1 MTCSGSQWNICLHLS
16 SNFQTHCIISH
27 WLNCTRSQTE
37 KGSCRDHSDN
47 PVSQSTK
54 QNGCRHVEHRS
65 GMAEH
70 MQHSY
75 HLNHLFLS
83 VCVRE
88 RKRDRGIFNIFLE
101 SNKKASIFSFLLLS
115 PSQLSKIK
123 YFSSLILLAKMKEG
137 INIRRVTLPAGVSA
151 KISIART
158 AMN

>member
-1 MTCSGSQWNICLHLS
+1 M
-16 SNFQTHCIISH
+16 
-27 WLNCTRSQTE
+27 
-37 KGSCRDHSDN
+37 
-47 PVSQSTK
+47 
-54 QNGCRHVEHRS
+54 GCRHVEHRS

-75 HLNHLFLS
+75 HMNHLFLS

-101 SNKKASIFSFLLLS
+101 SNKKFSIFSFPLLS

-137 INIRRVTLPAGVSA
+137 INIRRVALPAGVSA